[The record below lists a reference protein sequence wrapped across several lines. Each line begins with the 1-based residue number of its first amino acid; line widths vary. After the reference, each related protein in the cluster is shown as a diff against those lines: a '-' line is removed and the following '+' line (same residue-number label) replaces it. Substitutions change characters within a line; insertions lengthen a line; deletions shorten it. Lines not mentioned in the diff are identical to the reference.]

1 MFMKS
6 RQFSVLATLLVVFG
20 LAACAEIPSGPSE
33 ASLGGRSAANVT
45 PDDPTPLDWDEKL
58 WVCKVG
64 TDANVEVSVD
74 GAAPTQHSVADGE
87 CKVLFNW
94 PGLIPNFVTVSELAD
109 ASYTLDSIKYE
120 QSRNNTGQGEYLVT
134 GTNSVTVEIVEGKGA
149 RVIFFNSPKEP
160 PPPPA
165 GMGCTPGYWR
175 QSQHFDSWTGYAPG
189 DAFATVFGV
198 SRAGTLLDNVWATGG
213 GANAL
218 ARHAVAALLNAAS
231 GGVDYPYTTAEVIA
245 AVQAA
250 FASGDFEATKDLFEA
265 ANEAGCPLN

>member
-1 MFMKS
+1 MFVKS
-6 RQFSVLATLLVVFG
+6 RQSYVLATLLVVFG
-20 LAACAEIPSGPSE
+20 LAACAEMPSSPSE
-33 ASLGGRSAANVT
+33 ASFGGRSAAT
-45 PDDPTPLDWDEKL
+45 EGPEDPTVDWDEKL
-58 WVCKVG
+58 VVCKVG
-64 TDANVEVSVD
+64 TAANFELAVN

-120 QSRNNTGQGEYLVT
+120 QSRNNVIQGEHLVT
-134 GTNSVTVEIVEGKGA
+134 GTNSVTFEIVEGKGA
-149 RVIFFNSPKEP
+149 RVIFFNTPNEP
-160 PPPPA
+160 PPPP
-165 GMGCTPGYWR
+165 GGKGCTPGYWR
-175 QSQHFDSWTGYAPG
+175 QSQHFDSWTGYAPS

-198 SRAGTLLDNVWATGG
+198 TRAGTLLQNVWATSGG
-213 GANAL
+213 VDAL
-218 ARHAVAALLNAAS
+218 ARHAVAALLNASS

-250 FASGDFEATKDLFEA
+250 FATGSFEATKDSFEA